1 MTDRSS
7 RHADGAT
14 YRVTPDVE
22 LLVPRMRTRPPAVRQ
37 HTARASDRLDLLA
50 AAYLGDPHL
59 FWRIADANPATGL
72 DRVVEPGRTLDI
84 PGPTP

>member
-7 RHADGAT
+7 RHADAET
-14 YRVTPDVE
+14 YRVTPEVE
-22 LLVPRMRTRPPAVRQ
+22 LLTPRMRTRPPTTRQ
-37 HTARASDRLDLLA
+37 HTARVSDRLDLLA

-59 FWRIADANPATGL
+59 FWRIADANPALDL
-72 DRVVEPGRTLDI
+72 DRVVDPGRPLDI